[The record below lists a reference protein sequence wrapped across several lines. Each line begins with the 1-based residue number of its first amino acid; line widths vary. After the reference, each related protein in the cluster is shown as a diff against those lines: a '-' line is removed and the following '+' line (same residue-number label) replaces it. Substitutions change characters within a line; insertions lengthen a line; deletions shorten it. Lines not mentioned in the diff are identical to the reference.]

1 MNKALRLIDY
11 LEHILSA
18 IERIERHLTDVD
30 DAAFLKSELL
40 QDAVARNIEVIGEA
54 ANNIQRVNPG
64 FAASNSDIPRQAMY
78 AMRNRLSHG
87 YDKIDFEIVWR
98 TVRNDLPGLYALVK
112 AVLAAHKN

>member
-40 QDAVARNIEVIGEA
+40 QDAVARNIEVIGC
-54 ANNIQRVNPG
+54 Q
-64 FAASNSDIPRQAMY
+64 
-78 AMRNRLSHG
+78 
-87 YDKIDFEIVWR
+87 
-98 TVRNDLPGLYALVK
+98 
-112 AVLAAHKN
+112 